1 VLRGLARRAKVFALF
16 LDRPPGAMFLT
27 SLWKAGY
34 MQAGL
39 RRVTLAVAVISL
51 ALSLGVGAQSQTLA
65 AALPDSPGTSARLV
79 TETES
84 RTVPEKNFAV
94 AIATPKPVPTH
105 RFFDRT
111 ALLSMS
117 VETGALLADG
127 IATQARLGQT
137 VTRYQNI
144 NGVQTPYQVKIVEVD
159 PIGKLFVNHG
169 WPGTI
174 AGGAVTLGADI
185 GVRYWLHKTNHH
197 RLERILPFAL
207 AASNA
212 LAAFHDTRY

>member
-1 VLRGLARRAKVFALF
+1 
-16 LDRPPGAMFLT
+16 
-27 SLWKAGY
+27 
-34 MQAGL
+34 MQIHPRNFVPTTA
-39 RRVTLAVAVISL
+39 I
-51 ALSLGVGAQSQTLA
+51 LSLLVSAGSAALAQNATD
-65 AALPDSPGTSARLV
+65 ALPDSPGAMARLV
-79 TETES
+79 TEPAADSES
-84 RTVPEKNFAV
+84 KIAPEKNFAIAV
-94 AIATPKPVPTH
+94 ARPKPLPTH

-111 ALLSMS
+111 ALLSMG

-137 VTRYQNI
+137 ITRYQNI